1 MERTRL
7 KYEKRDR
14 FRHRSKENLEEIL
27 KRPPPRILAVSK
39 IEAYLLDEQG
49 ERTRRICGSRRSK
62 SFPSCVPIGIDN
74 PHKWINPLEQ
84 ARCLNPAGT
93 RTDHLG
99 IGPCWLHVGYLRLK
113 DEKKFIKKEQFS
125 EYVKENHLSGHDI
138 RQGVTHMSDDDLR
151 QGGEF
156 KEYLEK
162 VKNELTTEDLTDT
175 IRGLYELEALKAMLV
190 DQMTASGVTQDRIE
204 AIAQQ
209 ILKSAQY
216 QATTAKR
223 DAQIMQ
229 TKAVQALTQV
239 MITGILGI
247 IAEHISS
254 DKAVEIM
261 QKFKDDLVL
270 PTNQHGYTEMLRRQK
285 ASGLADKISLLAEP
299 PTEEVNS

>member
-1 MERTRL
+1 MQRRRL

-27 KRPPPRILAVSK
+27 KAPPPRILAISK
-39 IEAYLLDEQG
+39 IEAYLLDEKG
-49 ERTRRICGSRRSK
+49 ERKRRICGSRRAK
-62 SFPSCVPIGIDN
+62 SFPSCVPIGMDN
-74 PHKWINPLEQ
+74 PHNWTNPLEQ
-84 ARCLNPAGT
+84 ARCLNHAGA

-99 IGPCWLHVGYLRLK
+99 FGPCWLHVGFLRLK
-113 DEKKFIKKEQFS
+113 EDGKFIKQDQFAQ
-125 EYVKENHLSGHDI
+125 YVKENHLSGHDI
-138 RQGVTHMSDDDLR
+138 RQGVTRMSDEDLR

-156 KEYLEK
+156 KSYLEK

-190 DQMTASGVTQDRIE
+190 DQMESDGVTQDRIE
-204 AIAQQ
+204 SIAQQ

-261 QKFKDDLVL
+261 QKFKDELVL

-285 ASGLADKISLLAEP
+285 ASGLADKISLLVEEAP
-299 PTEEVNS
+299 EEVNS